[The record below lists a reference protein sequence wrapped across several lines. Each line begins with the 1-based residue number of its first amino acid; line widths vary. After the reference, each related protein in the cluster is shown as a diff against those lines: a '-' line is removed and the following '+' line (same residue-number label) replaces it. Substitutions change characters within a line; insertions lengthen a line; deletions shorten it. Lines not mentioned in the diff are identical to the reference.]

1 MWRRDSVHERGE
13 TEYLDSVIARLERD
27 THLFKH
33 AESFLEA
40 VEEQEPL
47 IAESLRTPQD
57 VRYHAE
63 GPFMRDHVRLMLMFL
78 FGLVEEKAHLIDIEE
93 FRRMKGYEGEI
104 DELEELIKENISLFQ
119 VFALCHDVAKWQTI
133 TFTSRNGFKGEALG
147 FHTPHA
153 HHFDEAAHERAQ
165 KRAAYLELYSEFS
178 RTEFRGAPRETQR
191 QFYLVYGIDA
201 HYPGHARK
209 IHAPV
214 FEDVLDRMCRANRLP
229 PRDRDLLD
237 DLIAHHLEVVDDFS
251 QPQPSRMHRYL
262 QLASHRGY
270 DADDYID
277 LMQGCLLL
285 DMVGSKRSNVR
296 GSWHDPTAFINCLKS
311 EHDWAPYRRAQKE
324 VLRAQEEKKKRN
336 RVLKEVGLDGVALL
350 ELLGMEPGAEFGRA
364 LRRIHAAILGQGEMP
379 ELGQNANQE
388 IEGRTGEFYKRI
400 FQQGE

>member
-1 MWRRDSVHERGE
+1 MWRFDSVHERGE
-13 TEYLDSVIARLERD
+13 TEYLNSVIARLECD
-27 THLFKH
+27 SHLFKH
-33 AESFLEA
+33 AESLLKSA
-40 VEEQEPL
+40 AEQEPL

-104 DELEELIKENISLFQ
+104 EELEELMKENISLFQ
-119 VFALCHDVAKWQTI
+119 VFAFCHDVAKWQTI
-133 TFTSRNGFKGEALG
+133 TFTSRKGSMGETLG

-165 KRAAYLELYSEFS
+165 KRMAYLELYSEFS
-178 RTEFRGAPRETQR
+178 RKEFRGTPRETQR

-201 HYPGHARK
+201 HYPGHAHK

-214 FEDVLDRMCRANRLP
+214 FEDVLDRMCRANRLAP
-229 PRDRDLLD
+229 HDRDLLD

-251 QPQPSRMHRYL
+251 EPRPLRMHRYL
-262 QLASHRGY
+262 ELASHRGY

-285 DMVGSKRSNVR
+285 DIVGSKRSNAR
-296 GSWHDPTAFINCLKS
+296 GPWHDPTAFINCLKS

-324 VLRAQEEKKKRN
+324 AQHEQDEKKRRN
-336 RVLKEVGLDGVALL
+336 RIFKEVGLDGMALM
-350 ELLGMEPGAEFGRA
+350 ELLAMEPGAEFGHS
-364 LRRIHAAILGQGEMP
+364 LRRIHAAVLGQGEIVKF
-379 ELGQNANQE
+379 GNHIDKE
-388 IEGRTGEFYKRI
+388 IEQRAGEFYKKI
-400 FQQGE
+400 FKQGE